1 VSEKIIPQI
10 TWTVPV
16 RPPPGMAVP
25 AGKVQ
30 RSVLTAARTDGYL
43 SKRKLACG
51 GQEWVLTARGEALG
65 RAA

>member
-1 VSEKIIPQI
+1 
-10 TWTVPV
+10 
-16 RPPPGMAVP
+16 MAVP